1 MRQLAGYRHQRSE
14 INMSQH
20 LPRRPSFVRTTH
32 RLTKVYGLMAAAA
45 TTKVGCISGC
55 TEDSIKACET
65 VEEIIEL
72 GVLVSTTAGDAG
84 RPVPHLRGRLSYHER
99 RCRPAQ

>member
-32 RLTKVYGLMAAAA
+32 RLTKVYGLMA
-45 TTKVGCISGC
+45 
-55 TEDSIKACET
+55 
-65 VEEIIEL
+65 
-72 GVLVSTTAGDAG
+72 G
-84 RPVPHLRGRLSYHER
+84 RSDDEGRLYQRMHR
-99 RCRPAQ
+99 GFD